1 MFISGGSSM
10 RKAAFV
16 SLVLAASFLL
26 AACGPKQFDVGYQE
40 VIERVPDKRPRWI
53 HSRPADKGDR
63 MYFIGLK
70 THASSLENGNT
81 DARQNA
87 VQKVVEYLGGTGMVD
102 YTKARVEAGLKDEG
116 EAGNYVE
123 DGYRFLAK
131 SIVNGVRE
139 EETYFERVKE
149 KQAERWTYF
158 YNYHV
163 KMSITGTSL
172 RKAAARAFEAQA
184 AAARA
189 NQDKKAEAFANKLR
203 LQLTED
209 ATAPPGS

>member
-1 MFISGGSSM
+1 M
-10 RKAAFV
+10 RKATLLTLM
-16 SLVLAASFLL
+16 LVASFML
-26 AACGPKQFDVGYQE
+26 AACGPKNYDVGYQE

-53 HSRPADKGDR
+53 HSRPPDKGDR
-63 MYFIGLK
+63 MFFVGLK

-87 VQKVVEYLGGTGMVD
+87 VQKIVEYVGGTGMVD

-139 EETYFERVKE
+139 EETYYEHVKE
-149 KQAERWTYF
+149 KGTDRWKYF
-158 YNYHV
+158 YNYYV
-163 KMSITGTSL
+163 KMSITGKSL
-172 RKAAARAFEAQA
+172 RQAASRAFEAQA

-189 NQDKKAEAFANKLR
+189 KQDAKAEAFAKKLQ
-203 LQLTED
+203 LQLTKD
-209 ATAPPGS
+209 ATDPAGP